1 MDWMNDHSNKWSEEE
16 MKKAFYDMLRSQVEQ
31 TWTVTEEVSGM
42 GNLFTRAVCKIAPV
56 EVINCELGQ
65 FELPMN

>member
-1 MDWMNDHSNKWSEEE
+1 MNEE
-16 MKKAFYDMLRSQVEQ
+16 MMEEFANMLRNHVEQ
-31 TWTVTEEVSGM
+31 TWTVTEEVSGN